1 MPKKTVL
8 VAFGGVSPEH
18 EVAVLTA
25 MQAIQALPTDFQ
37 TIPLYI
43 AKSGKWFTGEVLLD
57 LEQYKDLPALEKK
70 AAPCTLARNDAG
82 QAVLMET
89 RSAFWSKPR
98 THPVHIVLPA
108 FHGADGENGAFQGIC
123 ELFGLPYAGSGVMGS
138 ALGMNKYAAKQ
149 ICRANGFPVVPDV
162 AFFEPEWSERR
173 DEILDRCSEL
183 SFPLYVKPVSLGS
196 SIGVA
201 RVTDRQSLIL
211 AVETAFRYDQHI
223 IVEKAIH
230 PLREINCSVLG
241 SPDQCKASVLEQ
253 PVGSDTFLSFQ
264 DKYQR
269 GDAAKGMA
277 SADRLIPAPIDV
289 EKTGQIRALACKIF
303 TALECSGVARLD
315 FLLNDTSGEVFF
327 NEINTIPGSFSFYL
341 WDKSDMNF
349 TELLAEILHI
359 AEERHRRQTGRVR
372 SYETNLLSE
381 KAARGIK
388 GLKGTK
394 AR

>member
-1 MPKKTVL
+1 
-8 VAFGGVSPEH
+8 
-18 EVAVLTA
+18 
-25 MQAIQALPTDFQ
+25 
-37 TIPLYI
+37 
-43 AKSGKWFTGEVLLD
+43 
-57 LEQYKDLPALEKK
+57 
-70 AAPCTLARNDAG
+70 
-82 QAVLMET
+82 
-89 RSAFWSKPR
+89 
-98 THPVHIVLPA
+98 
-108 FHGADGENGAFQGIC
+108 
-123 ELFGLPYAGSGVMGS
+123 
-138 ALGMNKYAAKQ
+138 
-149 ICRANGFPVVPDV
+149 
-162 AFFEPEWSERR
+162 
-173 DEILDRCSEL
+173 
-183 SFPLYVKPVSLGS
+183 
-196 SIGVA
+196 
-201 RVTDRQSLIL
+201 
-211 AVETAFRYDQHI
+211 
-223 IVEKAIH
+223 
-230 PLREINCSVLG
+230 
-241 SPDQCKASVLEQ
+241 
-253 PVGSDTFLSFQ
+253 
-264 DKYQR
+264 
-269 GDAAKGMA
+269 MA

>member
-18 EVAVLTA
+18 EVSVLSA
-25 MQAIQALPTDFQ
+25 MQAIQALPTDLHAL
-37 TIPLYI
+37 PLYI
-43 AKSGKWFTGEVLLD
+43 TKSGTWFTGEALLD
-57 LEQYKDLPALEKK
+57 LEKYKDLPALEKM
-70 AAPCTLARNDAG
+70 AIPCTIARNEAG
-82 QAVLMET
+82 QAVLLET
-89 RSAFWSKPR
+89 RRSFWSSPR
-98 THPVHIVLPA
+98 TYPIHIVLPA

-123 ELFGLPYAGSGVMGS
+123 EMFGLPYAGSGVMGS
-138 ALGMNKYAAKQ
+138 ALGMNKFAAKQ
-149 ICRANGFPVVPDV
+149 ICRANGFPVAPDV
-162 AFFEPEWSERR
+162 AFLESEWTKQR
-173 DEILDRCSEL
+173 DEILDRCADL
-183 SFPLYVKPVSLGS
+183 DFPLYVKPVSLGS

-201 RVTDRQSLIL
+201 RATDREALIL
-211 AVETAFRYDQHI
+211 AVETAFRYDHHI

-241 SPDQCKASVLEQ
+241 SAEQCKASVLEQ
-253 PVGSDTFLSFQ
+253 PVGSDAFLSFQ

-269 GDAAKGMA
+269 GDSTKGMA
-277 SADRLIPAPIDV
+277 SADRLIPAPIDTA
-289 EKTGQIRALACKIF
+289 KTDYIQNLACKIF

-315 FLLNDTSGEVFF
+315 FLVNDATGEVFF

-341 WDKSDMNF
+341 WDKSDMDF
-349 TELLAEILHI
+349 TDLLTEILRI
-359 AEERHRRQTGRVR
+359 AEDRHRRQSGRVR

-394 AR
+394 GR